1 MSKPFN
7 PAYIRGATNDQLKT
21 SLLYKPYLK
30 MDEEIDGVRGFQLP
44 EPILLGVVET
54 RENDEK
60 NNVVVQ

>member
-7 PAYIRGATNDQLKT
+7 FSYIRGATNEQLKT

-30 MDEEIDGVRGFQLP
+30 TDDDIDGIRGVQLP